1 MKILGISAFYHDSAA
16 ALVID
21 GKVVT
26 ALEEERFTRVK
37 HDNAWPAQAISK
49 CLLLNKIKIQD
60 LDCVAYYEKPLLK
73 FERILDTFIKTYPR
87 SLRPFVQTVPEYL
100 THKLKIE
107 QTIRKL
113 GYRGQIKFVSHHLSH
128 ASAAYFSSN
137 FTQTAILTVDGVGEY
152 QTTALWQAKD
162 KQLELLAELNFPHSL
177 GLFYS
182 TLTAFLGFR
191 VNNDEYKVMGL
202 SAYGKPRYVNKLKK
216 LINLKP
222 DGSFALNMKYFAF
235 EYSGSM
241 WSQDLEKLLGR
252 PRQPKDKILAKHR
265 DLASSLQTLTEQ
277 VYFQMLR
284 HLHSLTKT
292 ENLCLSGGVA
302 LNALANGKIY
312 NETPFKRVHILGPSG
327 DSGTAIGAALY
338 SYYQQKPQA
347 KRQPITHLYLG
358 TQTNDSV
365 IGKLLDKNGLKYQR
379 FHSQKEL
386 IRTTA
391 QLLADNKIVGWWQ
404 GKMEFGPRA
413 LGHRSI
419 LANPKQKNMKDKVN
433 IIKRREFYR
442 PFAASVLQEHVHE
455 LFAVPEKNYSSPFMN
470 FCFQIKPSA
479 RKLITSIV
487 HTDNSCRIQTVN
499 RHDNGVYYDLIR
511 EFYRLTGIPAV
522 LNTSFNLSHEPIV
535 EHAELAI
542 EDFVNTKMDALVIEK
557 WLIKKD

>member
-1 MKILGISAFYHDSAA
+1 MKILGISAYYHDSAA
-16 ALVID
+16 VLVID
-21 GKVVT
+21 NKVVT

-37 HDNAWPAQAISK
+37 HDNSWPTQAISE

-73 FERILDTFIKTYPR
+73 FERILDTFIKTYPL
-87 SLRPFVQTVPEYL
+87 SLRPFVQTMPEYL

-113 GYRGQIKFVSHHLSH
+113 GYQGQIKFVPHHLSH
-128 ASAAYFSSN
+128 AAAGYYSSN
-137 FTQTAILTVDGVGEY
+137 FDEAAILTVDGVGEY
-152 QTTALWQAKD
+152 QTTALWQGKN

-216 LINLKP
+216 LIDLKP
-222 DGSFALNMKYFAF
+222 DGSFTLNMKFFSF

-241 WSQDLEKLLGR
+241 WSQDLQKLLGR

-265 DLASSLQTLTEQ
+265 DLAASLQALTEEI
-277 VYFQMLR
+277 YFKILN
-284 HLHSLTKT
+284 HLFKLTKT

-312 NETPFKRVHILGPSG
+312 NQTPFKKVHILGPSG

-347 KRQPITHLYLG
+347 KRQRITNLYLG
-358 TQTNDSV
+358 TQTTRST
-365 IGKLLDKNGLKYQR
+365 IRKLLNKHQLEYKR
-379 FHSQKEL
+379 FSSQKEL
-386 IRTTA
+386 IKTTA
-391 QLLADNKIVGWWQ
+391 KLLSDNKIVGWWQ

-419 LANPKQKNMKDKVN
+419 LANPKRKNMKDKVN

-455 LFAVPEKNYSSPFMN
+455 LFEVPEKNYFSPFMN
-470 FCFQIKPSA
+470 FCFQVRPSA
-479 RKLITSIV
+479 RKLIASIV
-487 HTDNSCRIQTVN
+487 HADNSCRIQTVN
-499 RHDNGVYYDLIR
+499 RRDNGVYYELIS

-535 EHAELAI
+535 ENPEQAI
-542 EDFVNTKMDALVIEK
+542 FDFLNTQMDGLVIENY
-557 WLIKKD
+557 LIFKN